1 MRNLSTLIVITLT
14 TLWIIHNNLALALLT
29 SDQKLLTYSRAD
41 LLQLRS
47 SALCQQKPPVALPPE
62 IKLRRRGRRGAN
74 VRSLRNKMDLLHAKC
89 SMERG
94 YKDACI
100 IVLTETW
107 LDEEVPES
115 EVSLDHFTI
124 LRADRTHQ
132 SGKVRGGGI
141 CIYVN
146 NRWCDNIKIHNRI
159 CTPDVEM
166 MTVSLRPFH
175 LPREFQ
181 TVVVTCV
188 YICPSANARV
198 AAELVADNANTMLA
212 AYPEAPAFI
221 LGDFNNCRLNDVLP
235 SFHQFVDVPTRKENT
250 LDLCYGNVAGAY
262 TARAFPPLGFSDH
275 NVIFLLPQYKPKLKR
290 IKPTIYSATLWS
302 EDAIEQ
308 LQGSLA
314 CTDWGIFQG
323 TLDER
328 VSTITDYIKFCI
340 HTTIP
345 TRTVKRYPNS
355 KPWITPHIKYALKEK
370 RAAFKKKDWVTL
382 KILNRQIKNDIIRA
396 KMQYKNKL
404 EQEFSNMNTKQA
416 FQKIKKLTGQEQNH
430 HHQSSPDPLYLA
442 NTLNSFFNRFDTHDH
457 TPTCEELLRTLP
469 IHEPQHP
476 PFTEEDV
483 QWQLARCKAGKAPGP
498 DGIPAKV
505 LKCCAM
511 ELSSIFHSIFWES
524 YRTATIPTLW
534 KTSTITPVPKKPHP
548 SEPNHYRPV
557 ALTPIVMKCME
568 KIILQLILPTVSTQ
582 LDSYQ
587 FAYRPKRGTEDA
599 VACLLH
605 SLLHHL
611 QTPHNFASVLFVDF
625 SSAFNTIQRHLL
637 IKKLQ
642 HLNVTPLLIHW
653 INNFLSSRPQT
664 SSLPNT
670 TYYKYADDTAI
681 VGLLKDN
688 SSITA
693 YHQSITDFT
702 LWCSDNY
709 LQLNT
714 DKTKELVIHASKS
727 PPGFTHITIHGQPVE
742 QVSTFKYLGLTID
755 NKLNFN
761 EHVTITQKR
770 AQQRLYAIR
779 KLRSLHVAPHLLLL
793 LYKSIIQPLLL
804 YCSPCFFTTL
814 SVTSKNKLIKFSHLA
829 SKIIQLPTPSLT
841 DANDTATTRLA
852 RTIASSPDHPL
863 NRFFTLLPS
872 GRRYRALDWKKAHFK
887 KSFVPSAITALN
899 KLL

>member
-1 MRNLSTLIVITLT
+1 
-14 TLWIIHNNLALALLT
+14 
-29 SDQKLLTYSRAD
+29 DQKLLTYSRAD
-41 LLQLRS
+41 LLQLQS
-47 SALCQQKPPVALPPE
+47 SALCQQKPSVALPPE
-62 IKLRRRGRRGAN
+62 IKLRRRGRRGGVRTRLRKRPFRPPLPSIILAN

-124 LRADRTHQ
+124 LRADRTHP

-181 TVVVTCV
+181 TVVITCV

-212 AYPEAPAFI
+212 TYPEAPAFI

-416 FQKIKKLTGQEQNH
+416 FQKIKTLTGQEQNY

-483 QWQLARCKAGKAPGP
+483 
-498 DGIPAKV
+498 
-505 LKCCAM
+505 
-511 ELSSIFHSIFWES
+511 
-524 YRTATIPTLW
+524 
-534 KTSTITPVPKKPHP
+534 
-548 SEPNHYRPV
+548 
-557 ALTPIVMKCME
+557 
-568 KIILQLILPTVSTQ
+568 
-582 LDSYQ
+582 
-587 FAYRPKRGTEDA
+587 
-599 VACLLH
+599 
-605 SLLHHL
+605 
-611 QTPHNFASVLFVDF
+611 
-625 SSAFNTIQRHLL
+625 
-637 IKKLQ
+637 
-642 HLNVTPLLIHW
+642 
-653 INNFLSSRPQT
+653 
-664 SSLPNT
+664 
-670 TYYKYADDTAI
+670 
-681 VGLLKDN
+681 
-688 SSITA
+688 
-693 YHQSITDFT
+693 
-702 LWCSDNY
+702 
-709 LQLNT
+709 
-714 DKTKELVIHASKS
+714 
-727 PPGFTHITIHGQPVE
+727 
-742 QVSTFKYLGLTID
+742 
-755 NKLNFN
+755 
-761 EHVTITQKR
+761 
-770 AQQRLYAIR
+770 
-779 KLRSLHVAPHLLLL
+779 
-793 LYKSIIQPLLL
+793 
-804 YCSPCFFTTL
+804 
-814 SVTSKNKLIKFSHLA
+814 
-829 SKIIQLPTPSLT
+829 
-841 DANDTATTRLA
+841 
-852 RTIASSPDHPL
+852 
-863 NRFFTLLPS
+863 
-872 GRRYRALDWKKAHFK
+872 
-887 KSFVPSAITALN
+887 
-899 KLL
+899 

>member
-1 MRNLSTLIVITLT
+1 MRNLSTLIVITLI

-62 IKLRRRGRRGAN
+62 IKLRRRGRRGGVRTRLRKRPFRPPLPSIILAN

-314 CTDWGIFQG
+314 CTDC
-323 TLDER
+323 
-328 VSTITDYIKFCI
+328 VSSTG
-340 HTTIP
+340 
-345 TRTVKRYPNS
+345 
-355 KPWITPHIKYALKEK
+355 
-370 RAAFKKKDWVTL
+370 
-382 KILNRQIKNDIIRA
+382 LN
-396 KMQYKNKL
+396 
-404 EQEFSNMNTKQA
+404 
-416 FQKIKKLTGQEQNH
+416 
-430 HHQSSPDPLYLA
+430 
-442 NTLNSFFNRFDTHDH
+442 THDH

-483 QWQLARCKAGKAPGP
+483 QWQLARCKVGKAPGP

-524 YRTATIPTLW
+524 YRTAIIPTLW

-548 SEPNHYRPV
+548 SEPNQYRPV

-664 SSLPNT
+664 VKIGITTSSTIITNTGAPQGCVLSPFLYTLYTNDCQSSLPNT

-702 LWCSDNY
+702 LRCSDNY

-770 AQQRLYAIR
+770 AQQRL
-779 KLRSLHVAPHLLLL
+779 
-793 LYKSIIQPLLL
+793 
-804 YCSPCFFTTL
+804 
-814 SVTSKNKLIKFSHLA
+814 VTSKNKLIKFSHLA

>member
-1 MRNLSTLIVITLT
+1 
-14 TLWIIHNNLALALLT
+14 
-29 SDQKLLTYSRAD
+29 
-41 LLQLRS
+41 
-47 SALCQQKPPVALPPE
+47 
-62 IKLRRRGRRGAN
+62 
-74 VRSLRNKMDLLHAKC
+74 
-89 SMERG
+89 
-94 YKDACI
+94 
-100 IVLTETW
+100 
-107 LDEEVPES
+107 
-115 EVSLDHFTI
+115 
-124 LRADRTHQ
+124 
-132 SGKVRGGGI
+132 
-141 CIYVN
+141 
-146 NRWCDNIKIHNRI
+146 
-159 CTPDVEM
+159 M

-235 SFHQFVDVPTRKENT
+235 SFHQFVDVPTRKENI

-262 TARAFPPLGFSDH
+262 TARAFPPLGFSNH

-302 EDAIEQ
+302 DDAIEQ

-370 RAAFKKKDWVTL
+370 RAAFKKKDWATL

-396 KMQYKNKL
+396 KMQYKHKL

-416 FQKIKKLTGQEQNH
+416 FQKIKKLTGHEQNH
-430 HHQSSPDPLYLA
+430 HYQSSPDPLHLA
-442 NTLNSFFNRFDTHDH
+442 NTLNSFFNQFDTHDH

-524 YRTATIPTLW
+524 YRTATIPILW

-582 LDSYQ
+582 LDPYQ

-653 INNFLSSRPQT
+653 IYNFLSNRPQT
-664 SSLPNT
+664 VKIGTTTSSTIITNTGAPQGCVLSPFLYILYTNDCQSSLPNT
-670 TYYKYADDTAI
+670 IYYKYADDTAI
-681 VGLLKDN
+681 VGLLTDN

-709 LQLNT
+709 LQLNI

-742 QVSTFKYLGLTID
+742 Q
-755 NKLNFN
+755 
-761 EHVTITQKR
+761 
-770 AQQRLYAIR
+770 
-779 KLRSLHVAPHLLLL
+779 
-793 LYKSIIQPLLL
+793 
-804 YCSPCFFTTL
+804 
-814 SVTSKNKLIKFSHLA
+814 
-829 SKIIQLPTPSLT
+829 
-841 DANDTATTRLA
+841 
-852 RTIASSPDHPL
+852 
-863 NRFFTLLPS
+863 
-872 GRRYRALDWKKAHFK
+872 
-887 KSFVPSAITALN
+887 
-899 KLL
+899 